1 VNTLASRSSRI
12 WWAAPW
18 VILGGLTAYW
28 IGFDPDNMWANI
40 PPLFWVGLVAA
51 PLAAGLA
58 IASLAARWLWLV
70 GALGLLVVGPV
81 WLWSL
86 LHLPVYGAVMA
97 VPPLFLVAGVLWLA
111 GLSTAFRAMV
121 IGLRHR

>member
-1 VNTLASRSSRI
+1 MTTMPSRSTRR
-12 WWAAPW
+12 WWAVPW
-18 VILGGLTAYW
+18 ALLGGLTAYW
-28 IGFDPDNMWANI
+28 IGLDPDNMWADI
-40 PPLFWVGLVAA
+40 QLIFWLALVAA
-51 PLAAGLA
+51 PLAVGLA
-58 IASLAARWLWLV
+58 LATLSAQWLWLV

-81 WLWSL
+81 WIWSL

-111 GLSTAFRAMV
+111 GLTTAFQAMV